1 MASLED
7 IRTLTDGAMVLAAG
21 RTLGMTDDEAIS
33 TKRAAVRR
41 NIERR
46 RADRKAREGNRA
58 AAEAFLAEDD
68 ANFNAKGGLTPFERQ
83 LALGGKVQ
91 VDLDDEA
98 FAFGEDPRVILDDN
112 GRRVEME
119 PRRPQDD
126 DQNYSREEKVRN
138 DVLGSDFLQSQEVA
152 QQREGRGRAQAGLGG
167 MRDAL
172 NRLEMAKEQYG
183 FQAFGKEGE
192 EMERL
197 YYALKD
203 DIGDGQQ
210 GQRNRAEA
218 QKAVLADAEQRR
230 GNVSDDSIAAAG
242 RQVEANVRDERKR
255 RVEGLQGPAQRQVF
269 KRPGQP
275 VKEALV
281 PPFAYVEKPELRL
294 AARARNPQ
302 AVVNPAAV
310 GQRVIEEG
318 IARRADGR
326 AGGPEFRAIMNE
338 AAAGAEAA
346 RIGDNNAGIARQ
358 FAQQN
363 LDAVPPIAQLGAA
376 GPAAHGDLHED
387 NLRFGGVERANNF
400 GQADPL
406 VDAKGNVLA
415 YFGDEGGNMVQ
426 LGEVNSVDSANT
438 LNAPKATPMMQ
449 WVAENQPAYGKNGVF
464 GVPEADFNEAMALIG
479 DRARGLQGLGFESMG
494 NPRSLQEVEKVMA
507 AVVGRGQAAGKQF
520 YRFDKELGKNVA
532 VSQPGVAEVMNMMR
546 IPPAQQEMVA
556 FALMQDALANAQ
568 DVNQADKQAFRG
580 RVARPPGKN
589 VNMNAPELR
598 VDGGLPIDMIKNEKV
613 GRGKKARG
621 VRAALAGIDSDP
633 VLQALNERGELF
645 TQGLKK
651 DAKGNVR
658 KVQVL
663 LPEAARIIE
672 GAAQARNAA
681 QMPMQAAIR
690 GEGVQRARFVSPAGR
705 KMNTQQM
712 VEKYGAENAGIA
724 KEVMARYD
732 RAEAARQASPIDPG
746 AEIQRRKD
754 AQIASMGRR
763 AERDFENVQL
773 QRMGIGLKS
782 TRPVQPIAKAATP
795 ASIAPQPGAG
805 TGSQPVPM
813 IDAGGGMQKPPTS
826 RGAAAPAP
834 GAGGPMPESMRN
846 KLFSLPGPY
855 QKKLMG
861 EPDGPERAS
870 SAAGRQIKDI
880 ATNPKYQRGRR
891 IAYGAGGT
899 IAGLAAALGI
909 SNIGKEEE
917 EVQV

>member
-1 MASLED
+1 MN
-7 IRTLTDGAMVLAAG
+7 
-21 RTLGMTDDEAIS
+21 EAW
-33 TKRAAVRR
+33 
-41 NIERR
+41 
-46 RADRKAREGNRA
+46 
-58 AAEAFLAEDD
+58 
-68 ANFNAKGGLTPFERQ
+68 
-83 LALGGKVQ
+83 
-91 VDLDDEA
+91 
-98 FAFGEDPRVILDDN
+98 AFGEDPQWERDDKGN
-112 GRRVEME
+112 IRGSE
-119 PRRPQDD
+119 PRRPQDF
-126 DQNYSREEKVRN
+126 DQHQFPMRGGARGNFDQDIRDRMIDAGAILDENIDTEEKVR
-138 DVLGSDFLQSQEVA
+138 L
-152 QQREGRGRAQAGLGG
+152 REGRNVLVGGAQGGVRIVNGKRVVTPAKQPVLAQVGGRGG

-172 NRLEMAKEQYG
+172 ERLQMAKDQYG
-183 FQAFGKEGE
+183 FQAFGQEGE

-197 YYALKD
+197 YKALQND
-203 DIGDGQQ
+203 LGDGQQ
-210 GQRNRAEA
+210 NQKQREEA
-218 QKAVLADAEQRR
+218 QRAVLADAERRR
-230 GNVSDDSIAAAG
+230 GNVSDDAIASAGDRAVREAADKRLVRAQG
-242 RQVEANVRDERKR
+242 PVERQVRPATR
-255 RVEGLQGPAQRQVF
+255 GLPEKVNM
-269 KRPGQP
+269 
-275 VKEALV
+275 V
-281 PPFAYVEKPELRL
+281 PPFVLQGGNQVIDQFKDPQGNQVQVR
-294 AARARNPQ
+294 RAPIERFAPGVRIDQPN
-302 AVVNPAAV
+302 VNPAAV
-310 GQRVIEEG
+310 GQRVIEEAV
-318 IARRADGR
+318 ARRADGR

-346 RIGDNNAGIARQ
+346 RLGDNNAGIARQ

-449 WVAENQPAYGKNGVF
+449 WVAENQPAYGKNDVF

-479 DRARGLQGLGFESMG
+479 DRARGLQGLGLEGMG
-494 NPRSLQEVEKVMA
+494 NPRNLQEVEKVMG

-532 VSQPGVAEVMNMMR
+532 VAQPGVAEVMNMMR

-568 DVNQADKQAFRG
+568 DVNQKDKQAFRA

-598 VDGGLPIDMIKNEKV
+598 VDGGTPIDMIKNEKV

-621 VRAALAGIDSDP
+621 VRAALAAINEDP
-633 VLQALNERGELF
+633 VREALAARGELYTEGF
-645 TQGLKK
+645 IE
-651 DAKGNVR
+651 DARGNVR
-658 KVQVL
+658 KGQVL

-672 GAAQARNAA
+672 GARQARNAA

-705 KMNTQQM
+705 KMSTQQM

-732 RAEAARQASPIDPG
+732 RDEAARQASPIDPG

-773 QRMGIGLKS
+773 QRMGVGPKS

-855 QKKLMG
+855 EKKLMG

-880 ATNPKYQRGRR
+880 ATNRKYQRGRR